1 MFNWFNQSQAKDL
14 QITPEQHNDI
24 INTIMHQEQWIFYI
38 KLGISTA
45 SAMLIFGGVGLFY
58 ADKIPEGRLTV
69 AVGIL
74 STLINFYSA
83 NNQKTKLEQLLQ
95 RSQIIRE
102 SK

>member
-1 MFNWFNQSQAKDL
+1 MFNLFNQFPAKDL
-14 QITPEQHNDI
+14 QITPKQHNDI
-24 INTIMHQEQWIFYI
+24 MNVLMYQEQLSFHI

-45 SAMLIFGGVGLFY
+45 SAILIFCGVGLFY

-74 STLINFYSA
+74 SSFINFNSA
-83 NNQKTKLEQLLQ
+83 NGHKNKLEQLLE

-102 SK
+102 CK

>member
-1 MFNWFNQSQAKDL
+1 MFNLFNQFQPKDL
-14 QITPEQHNDI
+14 QITPKQHNDI
-24 INTIMHQEQWIFYI
+24 INMLMHQEQWSFHI

-45 SAMLIFGGVGLFY
+45 SAILIFCGVGLFY
-58 ADKIPEGRLTV
+58 TDKIPEGRLTV

-74 STLINFYSA
+74 SSLVNFNAA
-83 NNQKTKLEQLLQ
+83 NGHKNKLEQLLE

>member
-1 MFNWFNQSQAKDL
+1 MFNWFDQFQAKDL
-14 QITPEQHNDI
+14 QITEKQHNDI
-24 INTIMHQEQWIFYI
+24 INMIMYQEQLKFHI

-45 SAMLIFGGVGLFY
+45 SAMLIFCGVGLFY

-74 STLINFYSA
+74 SSLISLKSA
-83 NNQKTKLEQLLQ
+83 NNHKNKLEQLLE